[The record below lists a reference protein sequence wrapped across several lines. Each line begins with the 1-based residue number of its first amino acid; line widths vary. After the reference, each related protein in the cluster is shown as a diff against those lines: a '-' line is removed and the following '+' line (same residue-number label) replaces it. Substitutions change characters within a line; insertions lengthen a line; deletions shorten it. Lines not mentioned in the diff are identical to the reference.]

1 MRPDER
7 TATPLSD
14 LFRLKLVNLID
25 LRHELCRLAQ
35 KLPWQALVDEFGA
48 LYAEAGR
55 PGVPIRLM
63 VGLNYL
69 KHAHELSDEVSSEEL
84 DREPVLAVLLR
95 GGVFP
100 ASVADR
106 SVADDAL
113 SHPPW

>member
-48 LYAEAGR
+48 LYAEAGTDPINGR
-55 PGVPIRLM
+55 P
-63 VGLNYL
+63 
-69 KHAHELSDEVSSEEL
+69 ELSQACA
-84 DREPVLAVLLR
+84 RAVR
-95 GGVFP
+95 
-100 ASVADR
+100 
-106 SVADDAL
+106 
-113 SHPPW
+113 